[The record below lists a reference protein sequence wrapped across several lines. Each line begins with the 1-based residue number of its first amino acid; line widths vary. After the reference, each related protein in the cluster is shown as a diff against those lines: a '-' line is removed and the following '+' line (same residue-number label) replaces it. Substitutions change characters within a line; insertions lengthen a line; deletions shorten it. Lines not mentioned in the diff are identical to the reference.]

1 MDNLKNLDPADAK
14 SALKAMDRDQKAAYA
29 SPWTGKTGISGW
41 IEDLSRFTSA
51 NTATAAVSSGGGGDG
66 GQCRVIIDRA
76 GKRKFE
82 VQSEAGVNLFRLLA
96 DNNVNISEREVSVI
110 KPDMTSTMASNSTA
124 LSAGTFRVQVSQKV
138 EGGC

>member
-1 MDNLKNLDPADAK
+1 MDNLKNLDPSDAK
-14 SALKAMDRDQKAAYA
+14 AALKAMDRDQKAAYA
-29 SPWTGKTGISGW
+29 SPWTSKTGISAW
-41 IEDLSRFTSA
+41 MEDLSRFTSA
-51 NTATAAVSSGGGGDG
+51 NTTTAAVSSGGGSG
-66 GQCRVIIDRA
+66 GASRVIIDRA

-82 VQSEAGVNLFRLLA
+82 VEAEAGVNLFRLLA

-110 KPDMTSTMASNSTA
+110 RPDMSSTMASNTTT